1 LYRPDKLPSFPH
13 SGRLLDAYFS
23 RAFYKQI
30 LGRKVD
36 LRDLE
41 SVDPE

>member
-1 LYRPDKLPSFPH
+1 MISN
-13 SGRLLDAYFS
+13 RLLDAYFS

-30 LGRKVD
+30 LGKPVD

-41 SVDPE
+41 SIDKEYVFNHLHSH

>member
-1 LYRPDKLPSFPH
+1 MLISWAPRSLLSQ
-13 SGRLLDAYFS
+13 RLLDAYFS

-36 LRDLE
+36 VRDLE